1 MEGTSLWRANL
12 RDADLSCASLRR
24 AKLDH
29 ADLSSANLHADL
41 AGASLWG
48 AQLSGTRFG
57 HAVGITD
64 GQLKKRASR
73 LNVDGS
79 SIPKFGVDNI
89 DYPPNG
95 M

>member
-1 MEGTSLWRANL
+1 MEGISLWRANL

-24 AKLDH
+24 AKLD
-29 ADLSSANLHADL
+29 HADL

-89 DYPPNG
+89 DCPPNG